1 MPPHRG
7 HLTGV
12 VPEGSG
18 RASRHDVARVEA
30 VATLVADRL
39 HISGPERKWI
49 VCRHVSEDVPVQ
61 REKTDVCRHMS
72 EDVPVQREKT
82 DVCRV
87 WPEEVQRH
95 AAVSLLREPEDQRE
109 ARPQSAY

>member
-12 VPEGSG
+12 VLEGSG

-61 REKTDVCRHMS
+61 REKTDVCR
-72 EDVPVQREKT
+72 
-82 DVCRV
+82 V